1 MDKRSILF
9 IVALSAS
16 LFFINRFFEP
26 KNSKPAPT
34 KTIETV
40 LAPTKADTSAP
51 INLPPASAE
60 DLYVLENDFQQIVFS
75 TIGGSISE
83 INLPFQTE
91 KNPKSLILPIEFDR
105 EMQEDYPFNDH
116 FPIKGFWTFDN
127 GQAKK
132 VEAGQIGGYY
142 PLLRRSILGENG
154 QVVHPLS
161 PKYFAFNVIS
171 DEETLY
177 NKPYSVTRFEKNLIE
192 FSYADNYRKITKT
205 FTLSSDN
212 TPYCLEVAVKVEGD
226 GRGLFLSTGIPDVE
240 LISGSF
246 SPTLKYLLQKNQKT
260 QVESLSLPK
269 TTMAYSSITP
279 SWVSNSNGFL
289 GVIVEPLSDVA
300 AGFKANMISGTLAP
314 TRLSA
319 IDAQHDL
326 YPMDKYPG
334 YEFLI
339 PLKTTNEGPLKLRFF
354 AGPYQDSLLKSLDN
368 TLSETQANP
377 HFNSAMSFQGWFT
390 FISEPFAKFL
400 FLLMKFFYQIT
411 GSWGFS
417 IILLTLALRIMLY
430 PLNGWSIKSSLRM
443 QQIGPQVA
451 AVQEKYKKDPKKAQM
466 EVLALYR
473 EKGVNPLTGCLPILI
488 QIPFLI
494 GMFDLLKSVFE
505 LRGASFI
512 PGWIDNLTAPD
523 VIFSWDYPI
532 FFFGTTLHLLPFL
545 LAGIMYVQQKMSSQ
559 APKDPKMLTDTQKQ
573 QKMMGNV
580 MVLVFTFMFYN
591 FPSGL
596 NIYWLSSMA
605 LGIGQQWLT
614 GRQLKT
620 KSLMKKK

>member
-9 IVALSAS
+9 ILALSGS
-16 LFFINRFFEP
+16 LFFVNRWFE
-26 KNSKPAPT
+26 SKDKKPIPT
-34 KTIETV
+34 KTTEVV
-40 LAPTKADTSAP
+40 LEAPALNDSAP
-51 INLPPASAE
+51 IDLPPASAE
-60 DLYVLENDFQQIVFS
+60 DLYVLENDFQQVVFS

-91 KNPKSLILPIEFDR
+91 KNPNSLILPIEFDR
-105 EMQEDYPFNDH
+105 TMQEDYPFNDH
-116 FPIKGFWTFDN
+116 FPVKGFWKLDN
-127 GQAKK
+127 GQVKK
-132 VEAGQIGGYY
+132 VPEGQIGGYY
-142 PLLRRSILGENG
+142 PLLRRPVFGEKG
-154 QVVHPLS
+154 QTIHPLS
-161 PKYFAFNVIS
+161 CKYFAFNVLS
-171 DEETLY
+171 DEEVLY
-177 NKPYSVTRFEKNLIE
+177 NKPYKVTRFEKNLIE

-205 FTLSSDN
+205 FTLTSDS
-212 TPYCLEVAVKVEGD
+212 TPYCLEVTVKVEGD
-226 GRGLFLSTGIPDVE
+226 GRGLWLTTGVPDVE

-246 SPTLKYLLQKNQKT
+246 SPTLKYLLQKGQKT

-269 TTMAYSSITP
+269 SLMTFSSISPT
-279 SWVSNSNGFL
+279 WVSNSNGFL
-289 GVIVEPLSDVA
+289 GLIVEPLSDIA
-300 AGFKANMISGTLAP
+300 SGFKANMISGTLAP
-314 TRLSA
+314 TKLSL
-319 IDAQHDL
+319 IDAQYNL
-326 YPMDKYPG
+326 YSMDKYPG
-334 YEFLI
+334 YEFFI
-339 PLKTTNEGPLKLRFF
+339 PLKTTNEQPLKLRFF
-354 AGPYQDSLLKSLDN
+354 AGPYQDSLLKNLDV
-368 TLSETQANP
+368 TLAKTGADP
-377 HFNSAMSFQGWFT
+377 HFSSAMSFQGWFT

-417 IILLTLALRIMLY
+417 IILLTIALRIMLY
-430 PLNGWSIKSSLRM
+430 PLNGWSIKSSLKM

-451 AVQEKYKKDPKKAQM
+451 ALQEKYKKDPKKAQM

-473 EKGVNPLTGCLPILI
+473 EKGVNPLMGCLPILI

-523 VIFSWDYPI
+523 ILISWNYPI
-532 FFFGTTLHLLPFL
+532 FFFGTNLHLLPFL
-545 LAGIMYVQQKMSSQ
+545 LAIIMYIQQKMSSQ
-559 APKDPKMLTDTQKQ
+559 APKDPKQLTDTQKQ

-580 MVLVFTFMFYN
+580 MVVVFTFMFYN

-614 GRQLKT
+614 NKQLKT
-620 KSLMKKK
+620 KLMKKT

>member
-9 IVALSAS
+9 ILALSGG
-16 LFFINRFFEP
+16 LFFINRWFES
-26 KNSKPAPT
+26 KNPKPAPA
-34 KTIETV
+34 KAIETV
-40 LAPTKADTSAP
+40 LASPAEASSTP
-51 INLPPASAE
+51 INLPPTAAE

-75 TIGGSISE
+75 TIGGCISE

-91 KNPKSLILPIEFDR
+91 QNKKSLILPIEFDR
-105 EMQEDYPFNDH
+105 TMEKDYPFNDH
-116 FPIKGFWTFDN
+116 FPVKGFWKLDN
-127 GQAKK
+127 GKPQK
-132 VEAGQIGGYY
+132 VAEGQIGGYY
-142 PLLRRSILGENG
+142 PLLRRPIFGENG
-154 QVVHPLS
+154 QVIHSLS

-177 NKPYSVTRFEKNLIE
+177 NKPYQVTKFEKNLIE

-205 FTLSSDN
+205 FSLSSDQ
-212 TPYCLEVAVKVEGD
+212 TPYCLEVSIKVEGD
-226 GRGLFLSTGIPDVE
+226 SRGLWLNTGTPDVE

-246 SPTLKYLLQKNQKT
+246 SPTLKYLLQKSQKT

-269 TTMAYSSITP
+269 NLMTYSSISPT
-279 SWVSNSNGFL
+279 WISNSNGFL
-289 GVIVEPLSDVA
+289 GLITQPLSDITS
-300 AGFKANMISGTLAP
+300 GFKANMISGTLAP
-314 TRLSA
+314 TRLSI
-319 IDAQHDL
+319 IDAQYDL
-326 YPMDKYPG
+326 YSLDKYPG

-339 PLKTTNEGPLKLRFF
+339 PLKTINDQPLKLRFF
-354 AGPYQDSLLKSLDN
+354 AGPYQDSLLKKLDA
-368 TLSETQANP
+368 TFSQTGIDP

-400 FLLMKFFYQIT
+400 FLLMKFFHQIT

-443 QQIGPQVA
+443 QQIAPQVTA
-451 AVQEKYKKDPKKAQM
+451 IQEKYKKDPKKAQM
-466 EVLALYR
+466 EVLSLYR

-488 QIPFLI
+488 QIPFLV

-523 VIFSWDYPI
+523 VILYWDYPI

-545 LAGIMYVQQKMSSQ
+545 LALIMYIQQKMSSQ
-559 APKDPKMLTDTQKQ
+559 APKDPKLLTDTQKQ

-580 MVLVFTFMFYN
+580 MVIVFTFMFYN

-614 GRQLKT
+614 SRTLKT
-620 KSLMKKK
+620 KSLMKGK